1 MNLQYS
7 SVFRSYSSVVPHY
20 LHNRPRSFVVHCM
33 EKLDSATNI
42 PARYVCEVSTG
53 IVEVKSSM
61 LTQCK
66 FYQVKFGGKTFPRC
80 ECEDWQQKYLPCKHM
95 FAAIVHPP
103 NYTFQFLGSKYLN
116 SPFFT
121 LDESIIKPFA
131 APTAMSPS
139 DITPEVKEELPLTS
153 LPMEMDAEPEPSSN
167 PVDLPL
173 PSKGVHLTTAADC
186 RDLLHQIRG
195 LTYLIADANII
206 SQLED
211 KLSGILGD
219 LKSAADKE
227 NGFILEEKAHKP
239 KKKAKISSKAS
250 RSIPTAS
257 LPSESK
263 IKMKKRRY
271 GQGFERIV
279 ASRNFKI
286 EEDGHGKLH
295 YNAP

>member
-42 PARYVCEVSTG
+42 PASYVREVSAGT
-53 IVEVKSSM
+53 VEVKSSRIP
-61 LTQCK
+61 QCK
-66 FYQVKFGGKTFPRC
+66 VYQVKFGGKTFPRC

-103 NYTFQFLGSKYLN
+103 NYTFQFLGTKYLS
-116 SPFFT
+116 SPLFT
-121 LDESIIKPFA
+121 LDESIIKPFE

-139 DITPEVKEELPLTS
+139 VVTAELEKQLPSTS
-153 LPMEMDAEPEPSSN
+153 LPLEMNAESEPSTD
-167 PVDLPL
+167 PADLPL
-173 PSKGVHLTTAADC
+173 LSKGAHLTTAADC

-206 SQLED
+206 LQLED
-211 KLSGILGD
+211 KLSGILVD

-227 NGFILEEKAHKP
+227 NGFILEEKAQKP
-239 KKKAKISSKAS
+239 KRKAKVSSKTSS
-250 RSIPTAS
+250 RIPTAS
-257 LPSESK
+257 LPSEGNK
-263 IKMKKRRY
+263 KMKKRRY
-271 GQGFERIV
+271 GQGFERLV

-286 EEDGHGKLH
+286 EEDRHGK
-295 YNAP
+295 